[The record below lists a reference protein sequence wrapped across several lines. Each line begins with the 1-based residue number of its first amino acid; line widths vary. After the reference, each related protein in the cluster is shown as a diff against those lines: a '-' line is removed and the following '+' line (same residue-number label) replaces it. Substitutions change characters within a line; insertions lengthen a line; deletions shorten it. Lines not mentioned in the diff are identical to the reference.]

1 LDGCTHQTPGGS
13 PNTHRKLTR
22 VAARRLILAMLVL
35 LVLSSIAAALIPVH
49 RNSSDD
55 STTTTATTTTS
66 VEGELISRRVSAAA
80 RKPPTIRMH
89 VGDELRLTV
98 TSPVPNMVEIA
109 EFGELENVD
118 PDLPAQFDLLAFDA
132 GEFSV
137 RLVDPPGLIAKIDIA
152 PE

>member
-1 LDGCTHQTPGGS
+1 M
-13 PNTHRKLTR
+13 
-22 VAARRLILAMLVL
+22 AARRLILAMLVL
-35 LVLSSIAAALIPVH
+35 LVLSSIAAALIPVD
-49 RNSSDD
+49 RNRSDD
-55 STTTTATTTTS
+55 STTTATTTTTS
-66 VEGELISRRVSAAA
+66 VEGKLITRRVSAAA
-80 RKPPTIRMH
+80 KEPPKIHMR

-98 TSPVPNMVEIA
+98 TSPVPNMIEIQ

-137 RLVDPPGLIAKIDIA
+137 RLVDPPGLIATIDIA